1 MANTDKLP
9 TKILKPETDA
19 NTIPRDQS
27 LNLSGLE
34 IKNMN
39 KIPTLQDDD
48 KS

>member
-1 MANTDKLP
+1 MANTDKLLGAKVP
-9 TKILKPETDA
+9 KPETDA

-34 IKNMN
+34 IKNMT
-39 KIPTLQDDD
+39 KSKDDD